1 MLWGRMMIKTAA
13 APNDGVHWT
22 NIEGQGPVPGKN
34 YRALIRYGGQHMGR
48 LMANYETQGVGSDCW
63 HHSQQAMPTGEWAC
77 MEWQFDAAND
87 TMRFYLNG
95 TEVADLTVLGQT
107 KTTAEC
113 VSGEAGG
120 KWEFPEFDKLS
131 LGLELY
137 QNDPARTLYIDD
149 VALGTERI
157 PCPSP

>member
-22 NIEGQGPVPGKN
+22 NIQAEGAVTGES
-34 YRALIRYGGQHMGR
+34 YRSLIRYGGQHAQK
-48 LMANYETQGVGSDCW
+48 LMANYETQGVSSDCW
-63 HHSQQAMPTGEWAC
+63 HHSATVMPQAEWAC

-87 TMRFYLNG
+87 TMNFYLNG
-95 TEVADLTVLGQT
+95 EPVADLTVLGQNQM
-107 KTTAEC
+107 ASDC
-113 VSGEAGG
+113 VSNGTNG
-120 KWEFPEFDKLS
+120 KWNFPAFDKVS

-137 QNDPARTLYIDD
+137 QNDPARTVYIDD

-157 PCPSP
+157 TCP